1 MKKKVKKLMVIIL
14 LILIII
20 FVRHIIKTNHKE
32 EYKISNYKIIENFII
47 INKKHQYTIR
57 ISNKD
62 KVYTYILNKNINKQ
76 KQIIKDIK
84 TYKSKNISCIIPIYK
99 NKKLENNIYCLNGK
113 EQVSNYSLQNNKD
126 YKNILKKANK
136 YNIQSISNSN
146 KTSKYKKINI
156 YKDNIS
162 EKDIYTIWDY
172 KGIYIIKNNNYQYK
186 SILSNDIYDNVMSII
201 VNKYYVIF
209 DNRSVNGIEKIYY
222 YDLEKDKLK
231 EFTSQ
236 EKISKTSYI
245 NGIYNNEIYVT
256 DTKEKKQFKINVKKE
271 KVEEISTNNEYF
283 LYRNNKK
290 TILDKTSFFN
300 ENQYFTNY
308 KVENKKIESQDIKED
323 SNYYYYRKNNKFYS
337 QIKGNKYN
345 SEYLFELSDIDE
357 WQVIDENIILISD
370 GILYKYSER
379 EGLNKIVESNE
390 LKYNYENIYNYWKIG

>member
-1 MKKKVKKLMVIIL
+1 MKKKGKKLMVIIL

-20 FVRHIIKTNHKE
+20 FVRHIIKTNHKV
-32 EYKISNYKIIENFII
+32 EYKISNYKIIENFKI

-76 KQIIKDIK
+76 KQIIKDMK

-222 YDLEKDKLK
+222 YDLAKDKLK

-236 EKISKTSYI
+236 EKISKTSYV

-290 TILDKTSFFN
+290 TILDKTSFFKK
-300 ENQYFTNY
+300 NQYFTNY

-323 SNYYYYRKNNKFYS
+323 LNYYYYRKNNKFYS

>member
-20 FVRHIIKTNHKE
+20 FVRHIIKTNHKV
-32 EYKISNYKIIENFII
+32 EYKISNYKIIENFKI

-283 LYRNNKK
+283 LYRNNKE
-290 TILDKTSFFN
+290 IVLDKTSFFKK
-300 ENQYFTNY
+300 NQYFTNY

-323 SNYYYYRKNNKFYS
+323 LNYYYYRKNDKFYS
-337 QIKGNKYN
+337 QIKENKYN

>member
-1 MKKKVKKLMVIIL
+1 MKKRVKQLILIIL

-20 FVRHIIKTNHKE
+20 FIRHILKTNHKV
-32 EYKISNYKIIENFII
+32 EYKISNYKIIEKFKI
-47 INKKHQYTIR
+47 INKKHQYTIK
-57 ISNKD
+57 ITNKD
-62 KVYTYILNKNINKQ
+62 KVYTYVLNKNLNKQ

-84 TYKSKNISCIIPIYK
+84 TYKSKDISCIIPLYK
-99 NKKLENNIYCLNGK
+99 NKKQENNIYCLNGK
-113 EQVSNYSLQNNKD
+113 EQVSNYSLQNNKE
-126 YKNILKKANK
+126 YKNILKKTNK

-146 KTSKYKKINI
+146 KKVKYKKINI

-162 EKDIYTIWDY
+162 VDDIYTIWDY

-186 SILSNDIYDNVMSII
+186 SILSNDIYDNIMSIV

-231 EFTSQ
+231 EFTPK
-236 EKISKTSYI
+236 EKISKSSYI
-245 NGIYNNEIYVT
+245 NGIYNNDIYVT

-283 LYRNNKK
+283 LYRNNKE
-290 TILDKTSFFN
+290 IVLDKTSFFK

-308 KVENKKIESQDIKED
+308 KVESKKIESQDIKED
-323 SNYYYYRKNNKFYS
+323 LNYYYYRKNDRFYS

-345 SEYLFELSDIDE
+345 SKYLFELSDIDE

-379 EGLNKIVESNE
+379 EGLKKIVESNE
-390 LKYNYENIYNYWKIG
+390 LKYNYENIYNYWKKG

>member
-1 MKKKVKKLMVIIL
+1 MKKRVKQLILIIL

-20 FVRHIIKTNHKE
+20 FIRHILKTNHKV
-32 EYKISNYKIIENFII
+32 EYKISNYKIIENFKI
-47 INKKHQYTIR
+47 INKKHQYTIK
-57 ISNKD
+57 ITNKD
-62 KVYTYILNKNINKQ
+62 KVYTYILNKNLNKE

-84 TYKSKNISCIIPIYK
+84 IYKSKDISCIIPLYK
-99 NKKLENNIYCLNGK
+99 NKKQENNIYCLNGK
-113 EQVSNYSLQNNKD
+113 EQVSNYSLQNNKE
-126 YKNILKKANK
+126 YKNIIKKANK

-146 KTSKYKKINI
+146 KKVKYKKINI

-162 EKDIYTIWDY
+162 VDDIYTIWDY

-186 SILSNDIYDNVMSII
+186 SILSNDIYDNIMSIV

-231 EFTSQ
+231 EFTPK
-236 EKISKTSYI
+236 EKISKSSYI
-245 NGIYNNEIYVT
+245 NGIYNNDIYVT

-283 LYRNNKK
+283 LYRNNKE
-290 TILDKTSFFN
+290 IVLDKTSFFKK
-300 ENQYFTNY
+300 NQYFTNY
-308 KVENKKIESQDIKED
+308 KVENNKIESQDIKED
-323 SNYYYYRKNNKFYS
+323 LNYYYYRNNDKFYS

-345 SEYLFELSDIDE
+345 SKYLFELSDIDE

-370 GILYKYSER
+370 GIIYKYSER
-379 EGLNKIVESNE
+379 EGLKKIVESNE

>member
-20 FVRHIIKTNHKE
+20 FVRHIIKTNHKV
-32 EYKISNYKIIENFII
+32 EYKISNYKIIENFKI

-231 EFTSQ
+231 EFTPQ

-283 LYRNNKK
+283 LYRNNKE
-290 TILDKTSFFN
+290 IVLDKTSFFKK
-300 ENQYFTNY
+300 NQYFTNY

-323 SNYYYYRKNNKFYS
+323 LNYYYYRKNNKFYS

>member
-20 FVRHIIKTNHKE
+20 FVRYIIKTNHKV
-32 EYKISNYKIIENFII
+32 EYKISNYKIIENFKI

-99 NKKLENNIYCLNGK
+99 NKKLKNNIYCLNGK

-300 ENQYFTNY
+300 ENQYFINY